1 MTLHSVECDI
11 WQYAACAAAWHWV
24 SESRWG
30 DGPGWMMNGP
40 PPVHLA
46 TVNGHSAEAAP
57 SAALVAHIYTR
68 AGSLYYHGIALTQTV
83 RRTRALM
90 TSSLLGVM
98 MMHGTVN
105 NVLLYNHTTTSSTT
119 QSSSCSPRHRH
130 DVTIIYM
137 LNRDISIQSVC
148 GTAQFFS
155 GCCVVLSTTPLVAYE
170 RFCCGP
176 KLLLWPTILPAECIW
191 RACIYHRREWYDR
204 GGGDDSWLICI
215 HGGNNNNDQWW

>member
-1 MTLHSVECDI
+1 
-11 WQYAACAAAWHWV
+11 
-24 SESRWG
+24 
-30 DGPGWMMNGP
+30 MNGP

-170 RFCCGP
+170 RFCCGRSCCCGQQYFRP
-176 KLLLWPTILPAECIW
+176 SASDAHAYIIVVNDMIEAEVMT
-191 RACIYHRREWYDR
+191 HD
-204 GGGDDSWLICI
+204 
-215 HGGNNNNDQWW
+215 